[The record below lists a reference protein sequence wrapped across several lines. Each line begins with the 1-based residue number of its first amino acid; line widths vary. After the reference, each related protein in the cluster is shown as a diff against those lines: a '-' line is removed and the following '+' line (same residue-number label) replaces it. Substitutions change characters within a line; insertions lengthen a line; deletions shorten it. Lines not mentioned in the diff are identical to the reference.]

1 MSRLARQA
9 ISALGLLAVV
19 MGIPAALV
27 GFVGWPLPRRWP
39 SVEEVRL
46 ALAEGWTPNEAF
58 VLGVLAIVAWLLWA
72 QLLRHVAVALS
83 TQRRAL
89 AAGDPVPTPSAGAGL
104 GPRVASWLVAG
115 LFLTGP
121 LLPSVALAGE
131 RPGIPAVLD
140 ETRALDP
147 FVVSEQPPAVVAVAS
162 DVVEAPARSY
172 VVGTWDERRE
182 CLWTIAE
189 RYLGDPTRWPEVLQ
203 LNAGVAQPSGRFLAD
218 DPQHWLYPG
227 MELRLPADATGPD
240 LLPASSSPS
249 VSAEGMAP
257 VAPGPS
263 PAAEPAPV
271 GAAMPST
278 VAPSAPGV
286 RGQARSSTVATTTP
300 TSVAPRTTDASPP
313 QPPTVPADGAPA
325 PRAVVPDPVPLGRE
339 PMRLAAALALGLPV
353 FAAGGVA
360 LHLNRRRRI
369 QVARHR
375 PGRDIVRPDPALE
388 PLECRIRAIA
398 ADEASPWVDAALRV
412 LAAELCQASLP
423 VPEIICVRAGDLGL
437 EVLLAQP
444 SKEAPPSFAAVDQG
458 HVWRLDPELELAE
471 LQHRAGDHV
480 APFPAMVSVGLSPEG
495 PVLVDL
501 ETLGVLSVE
510 GDAARVSSLLAGA
523 AVELSSAPWAEGID
537 LRLMDA
543 PPSLEG
549 VEGVTVVE
557 ELGSL
562 RQHLITTAAGVSDAL
577 GARPSTLAARL
588 DGPGEAW
595 LPTVAVVDTP
605 TPAEGLA
612 ELARRVGGGCGVA
625 VVARGPI
632 EDARWRLSVVA
643 EGFAR
648 LEGPLGIDVGH
659 LRATGDI
666 GRWAERTGEAV
677 VETDVGHLDEG
688 AIAAA
693 AALLSAASHDDDV
706 APLVELGAEA
716 PRVRPR
722 PRREHHDV
730 WVDVLGPVKVT
741 GWAEPIGR
749 RRKLEE
755 LVVYLATHDEPVP
768 AERIRCAV
776 WPDTEVKTKS
786 FIQAVSR
793 ARRHLGGPAYLPEAA
808 HGAYRRGPG
817 VGCSWIR
824 FKELAAAAARSDR
837 DDSIALWRQALSL
850 VRGEPFA
857 GVAKGT
863 YVWAWSPGPGP
874 TVYNMQ
880 VAITRA
886 ADTLGTLALAHDD
899 PDTALWATRQGLLA
913 MPEQLSLFEWEM
925 RVAAHRR
932 DRAALDAAY
941 RARRRAQE
949 TMDPFGGVS
958 PECVR
963 LYEELV
969 ARMRERSG

>member
-1 MSRLARQA
+1 MIRVTNLCRTLG
-9 ISALGLLAVV
+9 ALGALVGLVAGIPTALSVGIGWSLPRRIPSLDELGRGLGGGAMSDAVVVGILATVLWLAWAMFVACVAVEVVAALRGHQARIPLAGTFARWLLASLAVV
-19 MGIPAALV
+19 S
-27 GFVGWPLPRRWP
+27 
-39 SVEEVRL
+39 SVVAGLRP
-46 ALAEGWTPNEAF
+46 ALAEAVPGYAVAATAFDHHVAHTASMEMAHAPAAGAPVAWTP
-58 VLGVLAIVAWLLWA
+58 
-72 QLLRHVAVALS
+72 
-83 TQRRAL
+83 
-89 AAGDPVPTPSAGAGL
+89 
-104 GPRVASWLVAG
+104 
-115 LFLTGP
+115 
-121 LLPSVALAGE
+121 
-131 RPGIPAVLD
+131 PA
-140 ETRALDP
+140 
-147 FVVSEQPPAVVAVAS
+147 PPASPSPPPPAAEDGTYLVVRP
-162 DVVEAPARSY
+162 DD
-172 VVGTWDERRE
+172 TLWD
-182 CLWTIAE
+182 IAE
-189 RYLGDPTRWPEVLQ
+189 ETLGDPYRWPELFE
-203 LNAGVAQPSGRFLAD
+203 LNAGREQPDGR
-218 DPQHWLYPG
+218 WLRKPDLIRPG
-227 MELRLPADATGPD
+227 WRIALPADAVLTRTPEADPAEASPSPVSGLTTADARQVPP
-240 LLPASSSPS
+240 PASPQEASP
-249 VSAEGMAP
+249 ATTPA
-257 VAPGPS
+257 PS
-263 PAAEPAPV
+263 PAAGSESVAVAPAR
-271 GAAMPST
+271 GAAAST
-278 VAPSAPGV
+278 STSTSA
-286 RGQARSSTVATTTP
+286 
-300 TSVAPRTTDASPP
+300 
-313 QPPTVPADGAPA
+313 APA
-325 PRAVVPDPVPLGRE
+325 ETQSRRVPDPVLLGRDA
-339 PMRLAAALALGLPV
+339 MRLASALALGLPL
-353 FAAGGVA
+353 FAAAGIAVR
-360 LHLNRRRRI
+360 LNQRRRI

-388 PLECRIRAIA
+388 PLERRIRAIA
-398 ADEASPWVDAALRV
+398 ADEASEWVDVALRV
-412 LAAELCQASLP
+412 LGAELRHWSLALP
-423 VPEIICVRAGDLGL
+423 RVTLVRAGELGL
-437 EVLLAQP
+437 EVALAEPMAQ
-444 SKEAPPSFAAVDQG
+444 APPSFTAVDDG

-510 GDAARVSSLLAGA
+510 GDAARVSALLAGA
-523 AVELSSAPWAEGID
+523 AVELASAPWAERID
-537 LRLMDA
+537 LRLMGA
-543 PPSLEG
+543 PPSLES

-577 GARPSTLAARL
+577 GVRSSTLAARL
-588 DGPGEAW
+588 DEPGEAW

-612 ELARRVGGGCGVA
+612 ELARRVGGGRGVA
-625 VVARGPI
+625 VVALGPI
-632 EDARWRLSVVA
+632 EGASWRLSVVR

-666 GRWAERTGEAV
+666 GRWAESTAEPV
-677 VETDVGHLDEG
+677 VETDVGHLDQG
-688 AIAAA
+688 AIAGA
-693 AALLSAASHDDDV
+693 AALLSAASHDHDV
-706 APLVELGAEA
+706 ATPVELGAEA

-741 GWAEPIGR
+741 GWAEPVGR

-755 LVVYLATHDEPVP
+755 LVVYLATHDDPVP

-808 HGAYRRGPG
+808 HGAYHRGAG

-824 FKELAAAAARSDR
+824 FKELAAAACAAARSDP
-837 DDSIALWRQALSL
+837 DEAMALWRQALSL

-857 GVAKGT
+857 GVAKGS

-913 MPEQLSLFEWEM
+913 MPEQLSLFDWEM

-958 PECVR
+958 PECVK

-969 ARMRERSG
+969 AAMRQRSG